1 MFRVGSTSYV
11 IPDHILP
18 NVEALGPLV
27 NDVELVLFESE
38 EYGGNMPD
46 AEQIARLRELAAQ
59 HDLTYTVHLP
69 LDLRLGDETGE
80 DQSLRQA
87 KRVIEITADLAP
99 AAYTLHLD
107 GRPLLDAPGF
117 GTLSRWQDN
126 SHRALELLSREVDDP
141 GKLCIENVEG
151 WDPEAFAPVV
161 ERLHVGRT
169 VDVGHLWLREIDP
182 VEHLTRWIDRTR
194 IIHLHGIAERDH
206 VSLATIEPERLDPV
220 TALLLER
227 FSGIVTLEV
236 FNMEDLTS
244 SIEALHR
251 SIERVTGKGQ

>member
-1 MFRVGSTSYV
+1 
-11 IPDHILP
+11 
-18 NVEALGPLV
+18 VEVLGPLV
-27 NDVELVLFESE
+27 DDVELVLFESE
-38 EYGGNMPD
+38 EHGGNMPD
-46 AEQIARLRELAAQ
+46 VEQISRLGELAAQ

-69 LDLRLGDETGE
+69 LDLRLGDEGGE

-87 KRVIEITADLAP
+87 RRVIEITADLAP

-107 GRPLLDAPGF
+107 GRPLLNVPGF
-117 GTLSRWQDN
+117 ETLRRWQDN
-126 SHRALELLSREVDDP
+126 SYRALELLSREVDDP

-161 ERLHVGRT
+161 ETLPVGRAI
-169 VDVGHLWLREIDP
+169 DVGHLWLRGIDP
-182 VEHLTRWIDRTR
+182 SEHLTRWIDRTR

-206 VSLATIEPERLDPV
+206 ASLALIEPDRLDPV

-244 SIEALHR
+244 SIEALR
-251 SIERVTGKGQ
+251 QSIERVTGRGQ